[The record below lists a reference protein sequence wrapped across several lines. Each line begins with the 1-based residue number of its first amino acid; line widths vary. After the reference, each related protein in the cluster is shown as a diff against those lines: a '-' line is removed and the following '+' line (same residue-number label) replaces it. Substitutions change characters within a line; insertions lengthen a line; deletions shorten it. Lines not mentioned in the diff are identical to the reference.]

1 VQFARP
7 ETSLARAQGRLAH
20 ALRQERS
27 PEYALQEIT
36 ANATEIVP
44 GTQCAGIIVI
54 RRGHSL
60 HSAAY
65 TGDLALQ
72 VDLAHAETGEGPCLT
87 TGEPDAVHVIEDMSR
102 EERWPRFTRSALDLG
117 VASMVS
123 CGVHSEPGRRSVL
136 NVYAP
141 HPGVF
146 DSVNAQLLAAYA
158 AFASYALASTADVGA
173 LKQAMVTRQTI
184 GEATGILME
193 RHQLSSR
200 EALDA
205 LVEMARGQGVALWAV
220 AGELVLNRTAFREPV
235 AVSPAED
242 FR

>member
-1 VQFARP
+1 MQFARF
-7 ETSLARAQGRLAH
+7 ETGLARAQSRLGR
-20 ALRQERS
+20 ALRQEHS
-27 PEYALQEIT
+27 PEHAWQEIA

-44 GTQCAGIIVI
+44 GTQCAGMIVI

-87 TGEPDAVHVIEDMSR
+87 TDEPDTVHVIGDMSR

-123 CGVHSEPGRRSVL
+123 CGVHSEPGWRSVL

-141 HPGVF
+141 RPGVF
-146 DSVNAQLLAAYA
+146 DSANAQLLAAYA
-158 AFASYALASTADVGA
+158 AFASHALASAADVGT

-205 LVEMARGQGVALWAV
+205 LLEMARGQGVALWAV
-220 AGELVLNRTAFREPV
+220 AGELVLNRTAFREPIS
-235 AVSPAED
+235 ASPAED
-242 FR
+242 YR